1 MKIEAQNIDKSQNQS
16 LLIADVMPR
25 FIDIVQND
33 KKVFI
38 GHLDLENYIEIQYL
52 GWNSKNIK
60 SYKIQIWRDEC
71 GCIYEEVKR
80 FINMDEAILCAV
92 LNAK

>member
-1 MKIEAQNIDKSQNQS
+1 MSTEVQNTTSSQHDAK
-16 LLIADVMPR
+16 LPVMRR

-38 GHLDLENYIEIQYL
+38 GYLDKENYIEIQYVGRNQKGL
-52 GWNSKNIK
+52 N

-71 GCIYEEVKR
+71 GCVYEEIKR
-80 FINMDEAILCAV
+80 FSNMGEAILCAV
-92 LNAK
+92 LNAA